1 MGVVPQDFCRH
12 YMHIVAGQ
20 AKQCENPAMSY
31 VIPIWNIP
39 SLPVVGK
46 TERFPIRRVFC
57 VGRNYVEHQKEMGG
71 DGREQPFFFAK
82 AAHDIFPV
90 ESGVRGEV
98 HYPPMSSD
106 YHWETELVVALGK
119 GGYRIPVD
127 QANEHV
133 FGYAVGLDMTRR
145 DLQQV
150 GKDKGR
156 PWTFG
161 KDFDQAAPMGPLTP
175 AASIGHPTKSALRL
189 SVNGLA
195 KQDSNIDQMIW
206 SVPEQI
212 AFLSQH
218 YTLEAG
224 DLIMTGTPA
233 GVGAAKAGDE
243 LVADIQGLS
252 PITVRILPPK

>member
-1 MGVVPQDFCRH
+1 MS
-12 YMHIVAGQ
+12 
-20 AKQCENPAMSY
+20 NPTSFA
-31 VIPIWNIP
+31 IPAWDIP
-39 SLPVVGK
+39 SLAVRG
-46 TERFPIRRVFC
+46 ESARFPVRRIFC

-82 AAHDIFPV
+82 AAHDALAV
-90 ESGVRGEV
+90 AEGSTGQV
-98 HYPPMSSD
+98 HYPPKTAD
-106 YHWETELVVALGK
+106 YHWETEMVVALGK
-119 GGYRIPVD
+119 GGRRIAVE
-127 QANEHV
+127 AAASHV
-133 FGYAVGLDMTRR
+133 WGYAVGLDMTRR

-161 KDFDQAAPMGPLTP
+161 KDFDQAAPIGALSPV
-175 AASIGHPTKSALRL
+175 AKIGHPAKAKITLN
-189 SVNGLA
+189 VNGQV

-233 GVGAAKAGDE
+233 GVGAAKVGDE
-243 LVADIQGLS
+243 LVAGIEGLAELR
-252 PITVRILPPK
+252 VRIVAPL

>member
-1 MGVVPQDFCRH
+1 MKT
-12 YMHIVAGQ
+12 A
-20 AKQCENPAMSY
+20 
-31 VIPIWNIP
+31 IPLWDIP
-39 SLPVVGK
+39 SLPLAGSDA
-46 TERFPIRRVFC
+46 RFPIRRVFC
-57 VGRNYVEHQKEMGG
+57 VGRNYVEHQKEMGS

-82 AAHDIFPV
+82 AAHDVLAVPA
-90 ESGVRGEV
+90 GEQGLV

-106 YHWETELVVALGK
+106 YHWETEMVVAIAK
-119 GGYRIPVD
+119 GGYKIAAD
-127 QANEHV
+127 KAEEHV
-133 FGYAVGLDMTRR
+133 FGYGVGLDMTRR

-175 AASIGHPTKSALRL
+175 AAKIGHPAKAQLRL
-189 SVNGLA
+189 VVNGQT
-195 KQDSNIDQMIW
+195 KQDSDIDQMIW

-218 YTLEAG
+218 YTLEPG

-233 GVGAAKAGDE
+233 GVGAAKVGDE
-243 LVADIQGLS
+243 LIASIAGLE
-252 PITVRILPPK
+252 TLKVRIHPSK

>member
-1 MGVVPQDFCRH
+1 MS
-12 YMHIVAGQ
+12 
-20 AKQCENPAMSY
+20 NPVSFA
-31 VIPIWNIP
+31 IPTWDIP
-39 SLPVVGK
+39 SLAVRGES
-46 TERFPIRRVFC
+46 THFPIRRIFC

-82 AAHDIFPV
+82 AAHDALSV
-90 ESGVRGEV
+90 AEGATGQV
-98 HYPPMSSD
+98 HYPPKTAD
-106 YHWETELVVALGK
+106 YHWETEMVVALGK
-119 GGYRIPVD
+119 GGRHIAVE
-127 QANEHV
+127 AAASHV
-133 FGYAVGLDMTRR
+133 WGYAVGLDMTRR

-161 KDFDQAAPMGPLTP
+161 KDFDQAASIGALTP
-175 AASIGHPTKSALRL
+175 AAKIGHPAKAKLTLN
-189 SVNGLA
+189 VNGQV

-233 GVGAAKAGDE
+233 GVGAAKVGDE
-243 LVADIQGLS
+243 LIASIEGLVELRVNIVAPL
-252 PITVRILPPK
+252 